1 MENLKTSAADRI
13 DLMQLVVAVIRK
25 WIIIL
30 VTGIITA
37 TIAFSYANFYITPLY
52 RAQSTMLVDL
62 RTSMSEN
69 LSSEKINIAEK
80 YSATIAH
87 IMKMSTV
94 LQPIIDKLGLDES
107 TASLASKIQISEI
120 DDSLLLKVTIHYPD
134 QKKALEIIRELDKC
148 AEEVI
153 NEEISASNF
162 SEIEA
167 PTVSSTPV
175 SPNVTR
181 YTMLGFVGGIVSAVS
196 VIVVII
202 LLNNRVKSLQELQAT
217 VDLPVLGVI
226 PDTQNI
232 QQKSKG
238 V

>member
-1 MENLKTSAADRI
+1 MENLKTPAVDQI
-13 DLMQLVVAVIRK
+13 DLMQIVVSILRK
-25 WIIIL
+25 WVVIF
-30 VTGIITA
+30 VTGIIVAAIT
-37 TIAFSYANFYITPLY
+37 FSYANFYITPLY

-69 LSSEKINIAEK
+69 LTSEKINIAEK
-80 YSATIAH
+80 YSTTIAH

-107 TASLASKIQISEI
+107 TASLASKIQITEVEE
-120 DDSLLLKVTIHYPD
+120 SLLLKVTVHYPD
-134 QKKALEIIRELDKC
+134 QKTALEIIRELDKC

-167 PTVSSTPV
+167 PTVSSAPV
-175 SPNVTR
+175 SPNVSR
-181 YTMLGFVGGIVSAVS
+181 YTLLGFVGGIAIAVA